1 MSSEKTSPHG
11 SATQTITV
19 RDAAFDVL
27 RTYGLTRMF
36 ANPGSTEITLL
47 ANLPTDLEF
56 ILALH
61 EGSVVGMATG
71 HALATDHAALV
82 VVHTTAGLG
91 NAVGAIATA
100 RVNKAPLVII
110 VGQQDR
116 RHLATQPFLAGRL
129 RGLLGDYP
137 VWLNEPIT
145 AQDVPAALAR
155 AYHEATTHRGPAV
168 VIVPM
173 DDWMTPYDLSHVLAA
188 PDVVHAQRLASPTVL
203 AEVASHIDGASQPV
217 MVVGAGNATDDG
229 WAAAVAL
236 AEKLQLP
243 VYQESFGA
251 RPGFPQDHPLF
262 AGFLSA
268 ARSTLRGQLVAYDVI
283 LAVGAPVFRQY
294 NFEPGAMFDEGATV
308 VLITDD
314 TDEAHRSR
322 ASLVVI
328 ADPAPALATLVE
340 QVTVVNAPRT
350 AIAPRRAAPVPPK
363 ATEPIR
369 ASHVMALLGELL
381 PADAIVVEETPS
393 SRPDMHELMPAR
405 TPLGFVSAAMG
416 GLGFGL
422 PAAIGLRMG
431 NPARS
436 VVAVLG
442 DGSSLYNIQG
452 LWSAAQYNVGTLF
465 VILNNERYAVMDRLA
480 ERASTAPPAWPAF
493 DAINF
498 VELATSLGC
507 ESQRLSDYAT
517 LAAVLASA
525 TADLATRT
533 TPLVLIVDVEPE
545 LHFAP

>member
-1 MSSEKTSPHG
+1 M
-11 SATQTITV
+11 TQSLSV

-27 RTYGLTRMF
+27 RTFGLTRIF

-47 ANLPTDLEF
+47 ADLPADLEF

-71 HALATDHAALV
+71 HALATNHAALV

-100 RVNKAPLVII
+100 RVNRAPLVII

-137 VWLNEPIT
+137 VWLTEPIT

-155 AYHEATTHRGPAV
+155 AFHEATTHRGPAV

-173 DDWMTPYDLSHVLAA
+173 DDWMTPYDLTHVLAA
-188 PDVVHAQRLASPTVL
+188 PDLVRSERLAAPEALATLAAHLDAAANPVL
-203 AEVASHIDGASQPV
+203 
-217 MVVGAGNATDDG
+217 VVGAGNATSAG

-268 ARSTLRGQLVAYDVI
+268 ARSTLRGQLVGYDVI

-294 NFEPGAMFDEGATV
+294 NYEPGAMFDERTTV
-308 VLITDD
+308 LLITDD

-328 ADPAPALATLVE
+328 ADPAPAVAALAE
-340 QVTVVNAPRT
+340 HVTVVTAPRS
-350 AIAPRRAAPVPPK
+350 AIPVPRAAPAPPE
-363 ATEPIR
+363 ASEPIR
-369 ASHVMALLGELL
+369 ASHVMALLGRLL

-431 NPARS
+431 DPTRP

-452 LWSAAQYNVGTLF
+452 LWSAAQYNVGSLF

-480 ERASTAPPAWPAF
+480 ERVSSAPPAWPAF

-498 VELATSLGC
+498 VELARSLGC
-507 ESQRLSDYAT
+507 ASQRLQDYGT
-517 LAAVLASA
+517 LESVLTTVIAELPS
-525 TADLATRT
+525 RT
-533 TPLVLIVDVEPE
+533 EPLVLIVDVEPE

>member
-1 MSSEKTSPHG
+1 MSQQKNA
-11 SATQTITV
+11 SAPKPTKPLTV
-19 RDAAFDVL
+19 RDAAFDIL
-27 RTYGLTRMF
+27 HTYGLTRMF

-47 ANLPTDLEF
+47 ADLPADLEF
-56 ILALH
+56 ILALQ

-129 RGLLGDYP
+129 HGLLGDYP
-137 VWLNEPIT
+137 VWFNEPVT
-145 AQDVPAALAR
+145 AQDVPAAIAR
-155 AYHEATTHRGPAV
+155 AFHEATTHRGPAV
-168 VIVPM
+168 VVVPM
-173 DDWMTPYDLSHVLAA
+173 DDWATPYDLTHVLAA
-188 PDVVHAQRLASPTVL
+188 PDLVRSERLASPLAL
-203 AEVASHIDGASQPV
+203 AELATHIDAAFNPV
-217 MVVGAGNATDDG
+217 MVVGAGNATDAG
-229 WAAAVAL
+229 WSAAVDL

-251 RPGFPQDHPLF
+251 RPGFPQDHHLF
-262 AGFLSA
+262 AGFLSS
-268 ARSTLRGQLVAYDVI
+268 ARSTLRGQLAGHDLI

-294 NFEPGAMFDEGATV
+294 NFEPGAMYDEGATV
-308 VLITDD
+308 LLLTDD

-322 ASLVVI
+322 ASMVVI
-328 ADPAPALATLVE
+328 ADPAPALATLVDH
-340 QVTVVNAPRT
+340 VKLVSIPRSV
-350 AIAPRRAAPVPPK
+350 IPPRRTAPVPPD
-363 ATEPIR
+363 ASEPIR
-369 ASHVMALLGELL
+369 ASHVMALLGKLL
-381 PADAIVVEETPS
+381 PADAIVAEETPS

-405 TPLGFVSAAMG
+405 SPLGFVSAAMG

-431 NPARS
+431 NPTRP

-442 DGSSLYNIQG
+442 DGSALYNVQG
-452 LWSAAQYNVGTLF
+452 LWSAGHYNVGTLF

-480 ERASTAPPAWPAF
+480 ERASSAPPAWPAF
-493 DAINF
+493 DTINF
-498 VELATSLGC
+498 VNLATSLGC
-507 ESQRLSDYAT
+507 ESQRLSDYGT
-517 LAAVLASA
+517 LAKALTVAVAG
-525 TADLATRT
+525 LATRT

>member
-1 MSSEKTSPHG
+1 MSESKTQQNH
-11 SATQTITV
+11 ALTV

-27 RTYGLTRMF
+27 RTFGLTRMF

-47 ANLPTDLEF
+47 ADLPDDLEF

-100 RVNKAPLVII
+100 RVNRAPLVII

-145 AQDVPAALAR
+145 AQDVPAAIAR

-173 DDWMTPYDLSHVLAA
+173 DDWMTPYDLTHVLAA
-188 PDVVHAQRLASPTVL
+188 PDVVHSERLASPAVL
-203 AEVASHIDGASQPV
+203 AELATHIDAAANPV
-217 MVVGAGNATDDG
+217 MVVGAGNATVEG
-229 WAAAVAL
+229 WSAAVAL

-243 VYQESFGA
+243 VYQESFGG

-268 ARSTLRGQLVAYDVI
+268 ARSTLRGQLVGYDVI
-283 LAVGAPVFRQY
+283 VAVGAPVFRQY

-308 VLITDD
+308 LLITDD

-322 ASLVVI
+322 ASVVVV
-328 ADPAPALATLVE
+328 ADPAPALVSLAELVTLVD
-340 QVTVVNAPRT
+340 APRT
-350 AIAPRRAAPVPPK
+350 AIPPRRNAPAPPL
-363 ATEPIR
+363 ASEPIR
-369 ASHVMALLGELL
+369 ASHVMALLGALL
-381 PADAIVVEETPS
+381 PADAVVVEETPS

-405 TPLGFVSAAMG
+405 SPLGFVSAAMG

-431 NPARS
+431 NPTRP
-436 VVAVLG
+436 VVAVIG
-442 DGSSLYNIQG
+442 DGSALYNIQG
-452 LWSAAQYNVGTLF
+452 LWSARQYNVGTLF

-507 ESQRLSDYAT
+507 SSRRLSDYGT
-517 LAAVLASA
+517 LEQVLTSVV
-525 TADLATRT
+525 ADLATRT
-533 TPLVLIVDVEPE
+533 EPLVLVVDVEPE

>member
-1 MSSEKTSPHG
+1 MSESKIPSVP
-11 SATQTITV
+11 APTV
-19 RDAAFDVL
+19 RDAAFDIL
-27 RTYGLTRMF
+27 RTHGLTRMF

-47 ANLPTDLEF
+47 ADLPEDLEF

-145 AQDVPAALAR
+145 AQDVPAAIAR
-155 AYHEATTHRGPAV
+155 AFHEATTHRGPAV

-173 DDWMTPYDLSHVLAA
+173 DDWMTPYDRAHVLAA
-188 PDVVHAQRLASPTVL
+188 PDNVRSERLPSPAVIAELAASLDAAAHPVL
-203 AEVASHIDGASQPV
+203 
-217 MVVGAGNATDDG
+217 VVGSGNATDDG
-229 WAAAVAL
+229 WSAAVAL

-268 ARSTLRGQLVAYDVI
+268 ARSTLRGQLVGYDVI

-294 NFEPGAMFDEGATV
+294 NYEPGAMFDEGATV
-308 VLITDD
+308 LLITED

-322 ASLVVI
+322 ASLAVI
-328 ADPAPALATLVE
+328 ADPAPAVAALSSL
-340 QVTVVNAPRT
+340 VTVVAAPRSV
-350 AIAPRRAAPVPPK
+350 IPPRRTAPQPPQ
-363 ATEPIR
+363 ASEPIR
-369 ASHVMALLGELL
+369 ASHVMALLGSLL

-405 TPLGFVSAAMG
+405 SPLGFVSAAMG

-431 NPARS
+431 NPKRS

-442 DGSSLYNIQG
+442 DGSALYNIQG
-452 LWSAAQYNVGTLF
+452 LWSAGHYKVGTLF

-480 ERASTAPPAWPAF
+480 KRASAAPPAWPAF
-493 DAINF
+493 DAIDF
-498 VELATSLGC
+498 VAVVASFGC
-507 ESQRLSDYAT
+507 TSQRLSDYGT
-517 LAAVLASA
+517 LEKVLSSAVAGLA
-525 TADLATRT
+525 DRT
-533 TPLVLIVDVEPE
+533 EPLVLIVDVEPE